1 MELIGIDPS
10 LYKSNMAI
18 VKVRTGI
25 AGQIK
30 DNAETQRAL
39 RSAEEFSRERN
50 GTDTD
55 RSVSVQL

>member
-30 DNAETQRAL
+30 DNAERQRAL
-39 RSAEEFSRERN
+39 RSSEEFSRERN

-55 RSVSVQL
+55 

>member
-30 DNAETQRAL
+30 DNAERQRAL